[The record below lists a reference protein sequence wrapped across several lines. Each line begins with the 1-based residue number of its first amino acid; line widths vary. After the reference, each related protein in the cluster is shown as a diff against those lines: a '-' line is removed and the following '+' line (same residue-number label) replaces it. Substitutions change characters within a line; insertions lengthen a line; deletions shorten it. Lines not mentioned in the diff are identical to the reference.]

1 MNIQKSETLTLK
13 TIFTKPVAINSTEV
27 WKGIPEKLDPGRM
40 VWALALLIWTK
51 IAFSG
56 QHWTKSSI
64 ENCEKVKFGEKVN
77 FSNESVKKQTNFDL
91 LFMIAIYSPQNVNK
105 QSSEMKNKHQNG
117 ILKEAQLLSVWGP
130 FFIQAKNYDLESNF
144 SGNYFW

>member
-56 QHWTKSSI
+56 QHWTRSSI

-77 FSNESVKKQTNFDL
+77 FSNNQSK
-91 LFMIAIYSPQNVNK
+91 NK
-105 QSSEMKNKHQNG
+105 QILICYSWLQFILLKMSINNHLKWKISTKMVFWKKHSCSRFG
-117 ILKEAQLLSVWGP
+117 ALFLFRPKIMT
-130 FFIQAKNYDLESNF
+130 
-144 SGNYFW
+144 